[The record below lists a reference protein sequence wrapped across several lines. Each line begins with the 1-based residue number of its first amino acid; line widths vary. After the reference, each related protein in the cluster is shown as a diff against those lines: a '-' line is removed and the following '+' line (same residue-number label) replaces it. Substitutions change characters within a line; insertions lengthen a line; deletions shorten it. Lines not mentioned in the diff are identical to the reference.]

1 MKTEM
6 DGITGGIN
14 PHLDSPSK
22 QVKIGSL
29 LRLFQRSRGPHIMT
43 CQQLPISVFLPI
55 SSIDI
60 PSIVYE
66 SATVRKDVNNYVC
79 MFRTSYRK
87 SPPALILRFLRHSL
101 IQKLFTNYSVSEK
114 TRTDVDAIVCVAT
127 IAHSQWKS
135 LVTWT
140 DLSNNGH
147 IDELVGE
154 SATSV

>member
-1 MKTEM
+1 MHKQLYYYTIILVIAHRHLLYETHDNLYLLACIVM
-6 DGITGGIN
+6 QDIKMSRKDRGMSCVGDGLEGQPVAALDGITGGIN

-66 SATVRKDVNNYVC
+66 SATVRKDV
-79 MFRTSYRK
+79 K
-87 SPPALILRFLRHSL
+87 
-101 IQKLFTNYSVSEK
+101 
-114 TRTDVDAIVCVAT
+114 
-127 IAHSQWKS
+127 
-135 LVTWT
+135 
-140 DLSNNGH
+140 
-147 IDELVGE
+147 
-154 SATSV
+154 

>member
-1 MKTEM
+1 MQDIKMSRKDRGMSCVGDGLEGQPVAAL

-66 SATVRKDVNNYVC
+66 SATVRKDAKAGYFPPPFKLHFISGNISRCDGCKGKY
-79 MFRTSYRK
+79 SK
-87 SPPALILRFLRHSL
+87 PALPPNNL
-101 IQKLFTNYSVSEK
+101 SV
-114 TRTDVDAIVCVAT
+114 
-127 IAHSQWKS
+127 
-135 LVTWT
+135 
-140 DLSNNGH
+140 
-147 IDELVGE
+147 
-154 SATSV
+154 

>member
-1 MKTEM
+1 MQDIKMSRKDRGMSCVGDGLEGQPVAAL

-66 SATVRKDVNNYVC
+66 SATVRKDV
-79 MFRTSYRK
+79 K
-87 SPPALILRFLRHSL
+87 
-101 IQKLFTNYSVSEK
+101 
-114 TRTDVDAIVCVAT
+114 
-127 IAHSQWKS
+127 
-135 LVTWT
+135 
-140 DLSNNGH
+140 
-147 IDELVGE
+147 
-154 SATSV
+154 